1 MEEYGPDNSMR
12 GRKKSAISISEEKQ
26 GKFYQWCAQLEEISG
41 GCKLH
46 FKFFHS
52 KKTARIW

>member
-26 GKFYQWCAQLEEISG
+26 GKFYQWCAQLE
-41 GCKLH
+41 
-46 FKFFHS
+46 
-52 KKTARIW
+52 